1 MANTIMDTAKAE
13 FDRLPAKVKAW
24 LEQDQGNG
32 RRLGNHPDVV
42 LGLALR
48 PFARLSAESAAKELA
63 TIRKSAAY
71 QNGDKLAVAKA
82 NMLQLVTNR
91 TQQEAKKS
99 SGQFLTRTAKP
110 APSARESIQKNIDG
124 LRRSP
129 AYFDNGHAAHA
140 ETVRQ
145 VQALYAQL
153 YPEGTR

>member
-1 MANTIMDTAKAE
+1 MSAAKAE
-13 FDRLPAKVKAW
+13 YDKLPAKVQAW
-24 LEQDQGNG
+24 IDQDHGNG
-32 RRLGNHPDVV
+32 HRLGNHPDVV

-48 PFARLSAESAAKELA
+48 PFARLSVDAAAKELA

-71 QNGDKLAVAKA
+71 QNGDKLAVAKT

-91 TQQEAKKS
+91 TPQGTPKPKS

-129 AYFDNGHAAHA
+129 AYFDKGHAAHA

-145 VQALYAQL
+145 VQALYRDL
-153 YPEGTR
+153 YPEGSR